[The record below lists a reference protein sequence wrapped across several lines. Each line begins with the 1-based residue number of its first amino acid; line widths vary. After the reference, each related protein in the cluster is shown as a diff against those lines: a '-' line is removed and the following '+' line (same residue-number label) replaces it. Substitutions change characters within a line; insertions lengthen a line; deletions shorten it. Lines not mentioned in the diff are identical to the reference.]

1 VEIKNDQREKKR
13 LKYEA
18 VIWHDNVLPDRFYAA
33 RIFNISRS
41 GLYFESDQTLY
52 EGEEIY
58 IAHKNPGLTG
68 INSEDCSRVEIKWR
82 QNLQNS
88 AYRYGYGAKFQESV
102 NPLVKSI
109 DKSKLIGQNI
119 QDNHAKFKNEPR
131 AHLRELY
138 RKEIVFITKDT
149 EYKGLVTDISRGGAF
164 IQTKTKMSLGQM
176 INLYIQGDQSC
187 KDVNIKGWVVRL
199 SPNGIGVKF
208 DRRLRSDRRK
218 SSNRRERKADIRKS
232 GS

>member
-1 VEIKNDQREKKR
+1 MEINNDQREKR
-13 LKYEA
+13 RFKYEA

-33 RIFNISRS
+33 RIFNVSRS

-58 IAHKNPGLTG
+58 IAHKNPEVTG
-68 INSEDCSRVEIKWR
+68 IDSENCTQVEIKWR

-88 AYRYGYGAKFQESV
+88 VYRYGYGARFMALD

-109 DKSKLIGQNI
+109 DKNNLIRQNM
-119 QDNHAKFKNEPR
+119 QESYPRFKNEPR

-138 RKEIVFITKDT
+138 RKEIVFIAENT
-149 EYKGLVTDISRGGAF
+149 EYKGLITDISRGGAF
-164 IQTKTKMSLGQM
+164 IQTKTKMSLGQT

-199 SPNGIGVKF
+199 SPNGIGIKF
-208 DRRLRSDRRK
+208 DRRLRSDRRRN
-218 SSNRRERKADIRKS
+218 SDRRDRRAGDR
-232 GS
+232 

>member
-1 VEIKNDQREKKR
+1 MEINNDQREKR
-13 LKYEA
+13 RFKYEA

-33 RIFNISRS
+33 RIFNVSRS

-58 IAHKNPGLTG
+58 IAHKNPEVTG
-68 INSEDCSRVEIKWR
+68 IDSENCTQVEIKWR

-88 AYRYGYGAKFQESV
+88 VYRYGYGARFMALD

-109 DKSKLIGQNI
+109 DKNNLIRQNM
-119 QDNHAKFKNEPR
+119 QESYPRFKNEPR

-138 RKEIVFITKDT
+138 RKEIVFIAENT
-149 EYKGLVTDISRGGAF
+149 EYKGLITDISRGGAF
-164 IQTKTKMSLGQM
+164 IQTKTKMSLGQT
-176 INLYIQGDQSC
+176 INLCIQGDQSC

-199 SPNGIGVKF
+199 SPNGIGIKF
-208 DRRLRSDRRK
+208 DRRLRSDRRRN
-218 SSNRRERKADIRKS
+218 SDRRERRAGDR
-232 GS
+232 

>member
-13 LKYEA
+13 FKYEA
-18 VIWHDNVLPDRFYAA
+18 VIWHDNVLPDRFYTAQ
-33 RIFNISRS
+33 ILNISRG

-58 IAHKNPGLTG
+58 IAHKNPGPTG
-68 INSEDCSRVEIKWR
+68 LNSENCTRVEIKWR

-88 AYRYGYGAKFQESV
+88 AYRYGYGAKFPESD

-109 DKSKLIGQNI
+109 DKNKLIRQNI
-119 QDNHAKFKNEPR
+119 QNNHVKYKNEPR

-138 RKEIVFITKDT
+138 RKEIVFIAKDT
-149 EYKGLVTDISRGGAF
+149 EYEGLVTDISRGGAF
-164 IQTKTKMSLGQM
+164 IQTKTKLSLGQM
-176 INLYIQGDQSC
+176 INLHFPGGQSC
-187 KDVNIKGWVVRL
+187 KEAKIKGWVVRL

-208 DRRLRSDRRK
+208 DRRLHSDRRK
-218 SSNRRERKADIRKS
+218 KSDRRERKKNDS
-232 GS
+232 

>member
-1 VEIKNDQREKKR
+1 MEINDDQRDKR
-13 LKYEA
+13 RFKYEV
-18 VIWHDNVLPDRFYAA
+18 VIWHDNVLPDRFYMA

-52 EGEEIY
+52 EGEEVY
-58 IAHKNPGLTG
+58 IAHKNPAPAG
-68 INSEDCSRVEIKWR
+68 INSENCTRVEIKWR
-82 QNLQNS
+82 QNLQIS
-88 AYRYGYGAKFQESV
+88 VYRYGYGAKFLESD
-102 NPLVKSI
+102 NPLVRSI
-109 DKSKLIGQNI
+109 DKNKLIRLNI
-119 QDNHAKFKNEPR
+119 QDDRTRFKNEPR

-138 RKEIVFITKDT
+138 RKEIAFIAKDT
-149 EYKGLVTDISRGGAF
+149 EYKGLITDISRGGAF

-176 INLYIQGDQSC
+176 INLCIQGDQSC

-208 DRRLRSDRRK
+208 DRRLRTDRRKNSDRRE
-218 SSNRRERKADIRKS
+218 RRADSRKS

>member
-1 VEIKNDQREKKR
+1 MEINSDQREKR
-13 LKYEA
+13 RFKYEA

-33 RIFNISRS
+33 RIFNVSRS

-52 EGEEIY
+52 EGEGIY
-58 IAHKNPGLTG
+58 IAHKNPEVTG
-68 INSEDCSRVEIKWR
+68 IDSENCTQVEIKWR

-88 AYRYGYGAKFQESV
+88 VYRYGYGARFMALD

-109 DKSKLIGQNI
+109 DKNNLIRQNM
-119 QDNHAKFKNEPR
+119 QESYPRFKNEPR

-138 RKEIVFITKDT
+138 RKEIVFIAENT
-149 EYKGLVTDISRGGAF
+149 EYKGLITDISRGGAF
-164 IQTKTKMSLGQM
+164 IQTKTKMSLGQT
-176 INLYIQGDQSC
+176 INLCIQGDQSC

-199 SPNGIGVKF
+199 SPNGIGIKF

-218 SSNRRERKADIRKS
+218 NSDRRDRRKS
-232 GS
+232 ER

>member
-1 VEIKNDQREKKR
+1 VEINNDQREKR
-13 LKYEA
+13 RFKYEA
-18 VIWHDNVLPDRFYAA
+18 VIWHDNVLPDRFYTA
-33 RIFNISRS
+33 RIFNISRD

-58 IAHKNPGLTG
+58 IAHKNPAPTG
-68 INSEDCSRVEIKWR
+68 INSENCTRVEIKWR

-88 AYRYGYGAKFQESV
+88 AYQYGYGVKFREPD

-109 DKSKLIGQNI
+109 DKNKLIRQNI
-119 QDNHAKFKNEPR
+119 QENHARYTNEPR

-138 RKEIVFITKDT
+138 RKEIVFIAKDT
-149 EYKGLVTDISRGGAF
+149 EYRGLITDISRGGAF
-164 IQTKTKMSLGQM
+164 IQTRTKMSLGQR
-176 INLYIQGDQSC
+176 IDLCIQGDKSC

-199 SPNGIGVKF
+199 SPNGVGVKF

-218 SSNRRERKADIRKS
+218 NSNRRDRRADSKKS
-232 GS
+232 SS

>member
-1 VEIKNDQREKKR
+1 MEINNDQREKR
-13 LKYEA
+13 RFKYEA

-33 RIFNISRS
+33 RIFNVSRS

-58 IAHKNPGLTG
+58 IAHKNPEVTG
-68 INSEDCSRVEIKWR
+68 IDSENCTQVEIKWR

-88 AYRYGYGAKFQESV
+88 VYRYGYGARFMALD

-109 DKSKLIGQNI
+109 DKSNLIRQNM
-119 QDNHAKFKNEPR
+119 QESYPRFKNEPR

-138 RKEIVFITKDT
+138 RKEIVFIAENT
-149 EYKGLVTDISRGGAF
+149 EYKGLITDISRGGAF
-164 IQTKTKMSLGQM
+164 IQTKTKMSLGQT
-176 INLYIQGDQSC
+176 INLCIQGDQSC

-199 SPNGIGVKF
+199 SPNGIGIKF

-218 SSNRRERKADIRKS
+218 NSDRRDRRKS
-232 GS
+232 ER

>member
-1 VEIKNDQREKKR
+1 MEINNDQREKR
-13 LKYEA
+13 RFKYEA

-33 RIFNISRS
+33 RIFNVSRS

-58 IAHKNPGLTG
+58 IAHKNPEVTG
-68 INSEDCSRVEIKWR
+68 IDSENCTQVEIKWR

-88 AYRYGYGAKFQESV
+88 VYRYGYGARFMALD

-109 DKSKLIGQNI
+109 DKNNLIRQNM
-119 QDNHAKFKNEPR
+119 QESYPRFKNEPR

-138 RKEIVFITKDT
+138 RKEIVFIAENT
-149 EYKGLVTDISRGGAF
+149 EYKVLITDISRGGAF
-164 IQTKTKMSLGQM
+164 IQTKTKMSLGQT

-199 SPNGIGVKF
+199 SPNGIGIKF
-208 DRRLRSDRRK
+208 DRRLRSDRRRN
-218 SSNRRERKADIRKS
+218 SDRRDRRAGDR
-232 GS
+232 